1 MLNKFT
7 ILQRGVDLESIIET
21 LDELNIYSVAFRV
34 LMALILGGL
43 IGLERGRHGRAAG
56 LRTHILVCVGAAM
69 AALVGVYSVANL
81 NPNSDPLRVGAQV
94 ISGIGFLGV
103 GTILVRDRTRVT
115 GLTTA
120 AGLWATASIGLAIG
134 IGFYLAAVMGFAA
147 MLLTMTFLIH
157 IEKKTKSKTP
167 YHCYIECMDAE
178 QVKTIYHALQP
189 YATRINIIP
198 ARSGISSHIGLE
210 LEANGN
216 SEYELLL
223 QKAEENRSVLIALPL
238 QN

>member
-1 MLNKFT
+1 M
-7 ILQRGVDLESIIET
+7 EEIIES
-21 LDELNIYSVAFRV
+21 LKELNIQSVVFRV
-34 LMALILGGL
+34 LLSVLLGGF

-56 LRTHILVCVGAAM
+56 LRTHILVCVGSTM

-134 IGFYLAAVMGFAA
+134 IGFYLAAGIAFAA
-147 MLLTMTFLIH
+147 ILITMTFLIR
-157 IEKKTKSKTP
+157 IESKTKSKNT
-167 YHCYIECMDAE
+167 YQCYIECMDSGT
-178 QVKTIYHALQP
+178 VKEFYHDIKP
-189 YATRINIIP
+189 YAARIDIIP
-198 ARSGISSHIGLE
+198 AKSGISSHIGFE
-210 LEANGN
+210 LKAD
-216 SEYELLL
+216 SSTEYELLL
-223 QKAEENRSVLIALPL
+223 QKAEENHNVVIALPL

>member
-1 MLNKFT
+1 
-7 ILQRGVDLESIIET
+7 
-21 LDELNIYSVAFRV
+21 
-34 LMALILGGL
+34 
-43 IGLERGRHGRAAG
+43 
-56 LRTHILVCVGAAM
+56 
-69 AALVGVYSVANL
+69 
-81 NPNSDPLRVGAQV
+81 
-94 ISGIGFLGV
+94 
-103 GTILVRDRTRVT
+103 
-115 GLTTA
+115 
-120 AGLWATASIGLAIG
+120 
-134 IGFYLAAVMGFAA
+134 MGFAA
-147 MLLTMTFLIH
+147 ILLTMTFLIH